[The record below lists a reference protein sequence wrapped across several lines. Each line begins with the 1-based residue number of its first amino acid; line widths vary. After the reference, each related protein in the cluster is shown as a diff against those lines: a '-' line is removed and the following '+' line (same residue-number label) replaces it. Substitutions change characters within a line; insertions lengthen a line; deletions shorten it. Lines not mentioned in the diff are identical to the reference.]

1 MVDHLVKGMRERE
14 RERERERGEKM
25 DVLWTLG
32 NGGGEDARDNGPA
45 QSLLPGREA
54 FVWKNDL
61 DLENIR
67 V

>member
-1 MVDHLVKGMRERE
+1 
-14 RERERERGEKM
+14 M